1 MVRKIWIF
9 VFASLLIALPG
20 MVDAADSPF
29 SAEPER
35 PSLDR
40 CLELASQNSQTM
52 KAAKKKVEIAKTEVT
67 EARGAYWPKL
77 DYSLF
82 ADKAQES
89 MYPYDADIYSGA
101 SKNESGTA
109 LSLTQELYSGGKS
122 AGELRLAKIH
132 LDMARENE
140 RQAKQQLTFQVKQ
153 AFYQVWL
160 AGQVLKVSETSL
172 DNLEH
177 HVTRTE
183 VLYQLGSVSKFELLR
198 ARVQRDSLKPQVI
211 SAQNDLQL
219 AKLNLAI
226 LIGFAKD
233 RLFSVDFASEK
244 LSLSAQPQLDMKQL
258 LESAY
263 ESRPEMHQAK
273 QAETLSHYQKDL
285 AEAGFKP
292 KVFLTGQYEA
302 GSLDDN
308 PSHWTDNKQWTL
320 SLNISGNIFDGFTTP
335 AKIKGAQKKMELT
348 AIQET
353 GLRDQIRLDV
363 EGAAQNLQESLA
375 VIHANQSNIELAKES
390 LEQTQGRFNEGLS
403 TTMDIMDS
411 QVALDQA
418 LNGYYRGVAL
428 YLTAEA
434 KLDLV
439 AGKD

>member
-9 VFASLLIALPG
+9 VFAILLMALPD
-20 MVDAADSPF
+20 MAEAADSPF
-29 SAEPER
+29 STEPEGL
-35 PSLDR
+35 PLDR
-40 CLELASQNSQTM
+40 CLKLASQNSQTL
-52 KAAKKKVEIAKTEVT
+52 KAAEKKVEIAQTEVT

-82 ADKAQES
+82 ADKAQDP
-89 MYPYDADIYSGA
+89 MYPYDVDICPGA
-101 SKNESGTA
+101 SKNESGA
-109 LSLTQELYSGGKS
+109 VLSLTQELYSGGKS
-122 AGELRLAKIH
+122 AGELRLAEIQ

-140 RQAKQQLTFQVKQ
+140 RQAKQQLTFLVKQ

-160 AGQVLKVSETSL
+160 AGQVLKMTETSL
-172 DNLEH
+172 DNLQH
-177 HVTRTE
+177 HVERTE
-183 VLYQLGSVSKFELLR
+183 SLYQLGSVSKFELLR

-233 RLFSVDFASEK
+233 RLFSVDFDSEK
-244 LSLSAQPQLDMKQL
+244 VSLSAQSQLDIKQL

-263 ESRPEMHQAK
+263 ENRPEMHKAK

-292 KVFLTGQYEA
+292 KVSLTGQYEA

-308 PSHWTDNKQWTL
+308 PNHWTDNKLWTL

-363 EGAAQNLQESLA
+363 EQAAQNLQESQA
-375 VIHANQSNIELAKES
+375 VIHANQSNIEMAKES
-390 LEQTQGRFNEGLS
+390 LEQTQSRFNEGLS

-434 KLDLV
+434 QLEQV
-439 AGKD
+439 TGKD

>member
-9 VFASLLIALPG
+9 VFAILLMALPG

-29 SAEPER
+29 SAKPER
-35 PSLDR
+35 LSLDR
-40 CLELASQNSQTM
+40 CLELASQNSQTV
-52 KAAKKKVEIAKTEVT
+52 KAAEKKVEIAAAAVT

-82 ADKAQES
+82 ANKAQDP
-89 MYPYDADIYSGA
+89 MYPYDAAPEASKDESGA
-101 SKNESGTA
+101 I

-122 AGELRLAKIH
+122 ADELRLADIQ
-132 LDMARENE
+132 LDIAREND

-160 AGQVLKVSETSL
+160 ANQVLKVAETSL
-172 DNLEH
+172 DNLQH
-177 HVTRTE
+177 HVERTE
-183 VLYQLGSVSKFELLR
+183 SLYQLGSVSKFELLR
-198 ARVQRDSLKPQVI
+198 AKVQRDSLKPQVI
-211 SAQNDLQL
+211 GAQNDLQL
-219 AKLNLAI
+219 ANLNLAL
-226 LIGFAKD
+226 LIGFTKD
-233 RLFSVDFASEK
+233 RQYSVDFHSEQLRFPTQSQLVVDK
-244 LSLSAQPQLDMKQL
+244 LLD
-258 LESAY
+258 SAY
-263 ESRPEMHQAK
+263 QNRPEMHQMK
-273 QAETLSHYQKDL
+273 QAETLNRYQKDL

-292 KVFLTGQYEA
+292 RISLIGQYEA

-308 PSHWTDNKQWTL
+308 PGHWTDNKLWTL
-320 SLNISGNIFDGFTTP
+320 SLNITGNIFDGFTTP
-335 AKIKGAQKKMELT
+335 AKVKGAQKKMELT

-363 EGAAQNLQESLA
+363 EQAAQNIQESLE
-375 VIHANQSNIELAKES
+375 VIQANQSNIEMAKES
-390 LEQTQGRFNEGLS
+390 LEQTKGRFNEGLA

-411 QVALDQA
+411 QLALDQA

-434 KLDLV
+434 NLDLV